1 MKNSIVALYYK
12 QRRLCHLKSQDE
24 EDSAWTRD
32 PRCEGFVYINLHIVS
47 SSLLENSTYYIPTYM
62 YPSIHF
68 LPPQIFKGKSFLH
81 TLFYFILSP
90 KIFIM
95 NSVYIEYVIGLER
108 LID

>member
-1 MKNSIVALYYK
+1 MKKILHVLGTQDVK
-12 QRRLCHLKSQDE
+12 DVDRWMKIQQVILVLLC
-24 EDSAWTRD
+24 T
-32 PRCEGFVYINLHIVS
+32 FVYINLHIVS

-68 LPPQIFKGKSFLH
+68 LPHQIFKGKSFLH

-95 NSVYIEYVIGLER
+95 NSVH
-108 LID
+108 